1 MTLGQAIGELLPLAI
16 GIAISPVPIIA
27 VILMLITPKA
37 RSNGLAFLAGWVLG
51 LAVVGAIVLIIA
63 NTAGIAESSGP
74 SKTVS
79 AIKLILGLL
88 LLLAAFR
95 QWRKRPRAGEEA
107 PLPKWMKALDGFTPG
122 KALAAGALLSGVN
135 PKNLILNATAAAGIA
150 QAGLSGAEQT
160 VALIV
165 LVVVGSLSIIA
176 PGGVYLGMGDK
187 AGDVLGG
194 WKTWL
199 AANNATVMIVLF
211 VVFGVSLIGKGI
223 GGLS

>member
-1 MTLGQAIGELLPLAI
+1 MAIGVV
-16 GIAISPVPIIA
+16 ISPVPIIA

-51 LAVVGAIVLIIA
+51 LAVVGGIILIIA

-79 AIKLILGLL
+79 AIKLVLGLL

-95 QWRKRPRAGEEA
+95 QWRKRPKAGEEA

-150 QAGLSGAEQT
+150 QAGLSGAQQA

-165 LVVVGSLSIIA
+165 LVAVGSLGIIA
-176 PGGVYLGMGDK
+176 PVGVYLGMGDK
-187 AGDVLGG
+187 AGHVLDG

-199 AANNATVMIVLF
+199 AANNATVMVVLF
-211 VVFGVSLIGKGI
+211 LVFGVSLVGKGI